1 MTARILW
8 RRKASLRRIEKRA
21 SETADPVERLR
32 YVRNQMQFR
41 WWLVRPAGRIAA
53 MIAAAAGAALLL
65 VWRIR

>member
-8 RRKASLRRIEKRA
+8 RRQASLRRIDKRA
-21 SETADPVERLR
+21 RETADPVERLR

-41 WWLVRPAGRIAA
+41 WWPVRPARRIAA
-53 MIAAAAGAALLL
+53 MIAAVAGAALLL